1 MEFYDES
8 IHCSPSPWFSFIG
21 NHIFFLTSHHCMF
34 YKNPILGDVSHISS
48 GLTHMSDSSH
58 FDLES

>member
-1 MEFYDES
+1 
-8 IHCSPSPWFSFIG
+8 
-21 NHIFFLTSHHCMF
+21 MF